1 MVKVALLGVMAV
13 LLALQFKN
21 DKSEYGIYITIAGGM
36 LIFSLGIS
44 KVESIMDTIATL
56 KTYLSINSTYIGL
69 LIKMLGITYIAEF
82 ASNLCKD
89 AGYASISNQIEM
101 VGKLTI
107 LSMSMPIITALLET
121 IHGFLS

>member
-89 AGYASISNQIEM
+89 AGYASIPNQIEM

>member
-1 MVKVALLGVMAV
+1 MAV
-13 LLALQFKN
+13 LLALLFKN
-21 DKSEYGIYITIAGGM
+21 DKSEYGVYITIAGGM

-44 KVESIMDTIATL
+44 KVETIMDTIATL
-56 KTYLSINSTYIGL
+56 KGYLSINSTYMGVL
-69 LIKMLGITYIAEF
+69 VKMLGITYIAEF

-89 AGYASISNQIEM
+89 AGYASISSQIEM

-121 IHGFLS
+121 IHSFLN